1 MKRIIKNVPI
11 ILFCLAVICIMVLY
25 IVSKSSKK
33 DAIVN
38 DECFV
43 EEEIHEEIKWNVS
56 YDISKMSNYILSDE
70 ELEEQFYLNAIPK
83 EYGDAFLYYSRNRK
97 EMRPYFYALM
107 VHESNNFTSFV
118 NKNKDGSFDYG
129 PSQLNSNNI
138 KSENFRKW
146 YNPKDESHITS
157 KYCFYMVMTMNF
169 YWDLVNKYGYD
180 YAFYAY
186 NGGEKTVKLIK
197 NKSSRY
203 ASLIKT
209 VKIYDKNVRLRM
221 IDAETNRKEFIAAKR
236 IEHMNLLAS
245 IIRGEMKSH
254 QSNNNINL
262 VAFNQDISNK
272 RYKSGY
278 DDILYIRRDDLLQFE
293 IKEGTIIGKT
303 IIGTFNI

>member
-1 MKRIIKNVPI
+1 MKRIIKNVPF
-11 ILFCLAVICIMVLY
+11 ILFCLAVISITVLC
-25 IVSKSSKK
+25 IVSKSNK
-33 DAIVN
+33 DSIVN
-38 DECFV
+38 EEDFV

-56 YDISKMSNYILSDE
+56 YDISKMSKYILSDE
-70 ELEEQFYLNAIPK
+70 ELEEQFYLNVIPK
-83 EYGDAFLYYSRNRK
+83 EYGDAFLYYSRDRK

-107 VHESNNFTSFV
+107 VHESNNFTAFV
-118 NKNKDGSFDYG
+118 NKNKDGSYDYG

-138 KSENFRKW
+138 KNEKFRNW

-186 NGGEKTVKLIK
+186 NGGERTVKLIK
-197 NKSSRY
+197 NKSSLY

-209 VKIYDKNVRLRM
+209 VKLYDKNVRLRM
-221 IDAETNRKEFIAAKR
+221 IDAEINREEFIATKR
-236 IEHMNLLAS
+236 TEHMNQIAS
-245 IIRGEMKSH
+245 IIRGEIKLE
-254 QSNNNINL
+254 SNNNINL
-262 VAFNQDISNK
+262 VAFTQDSLNKSN
-272 RYKSGY
+272 KSGY
-278 DDILYIRRDDLLQFE
+278 DEVLYIRRDDLLQFE